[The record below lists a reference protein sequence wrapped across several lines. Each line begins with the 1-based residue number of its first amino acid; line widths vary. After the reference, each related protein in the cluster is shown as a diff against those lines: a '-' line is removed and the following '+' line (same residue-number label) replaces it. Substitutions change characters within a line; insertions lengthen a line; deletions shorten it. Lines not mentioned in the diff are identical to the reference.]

1 MLYFL
6 RPTIMTGLSAP
17 GRTVALLCLLIL
29 AGSSACTE
37 TPSGD
42 PGSGSMLSDEPA
54 DDLSEVGNIA
64 PIRVVYDQYPM
75 FAGVAVDPA
84 ANKVFLSDDNT
95 FGVLEFTRDNPGSP
109 DRITEY
115 ANRIVGPSTRI
126 HSACGIAIDPESQ
139 EIYVLNTDGSDNMV
153 VFDYGQSGDTT
164 PKRELVVDHGGWGMF
179 LDHKNYS
186 ELFFTIQHLNKISVY
201 RPDAEGKE
209 VPHRYIQGPKT
220 KLVDPHGIFVD
231 TVNDEIVV
239 SNHHSA
245 HEIATGV
252 VADDV
257 GFRYELKSTGHYE
270 PSSVTVYSRTAEGD
284 VAPLR
289 IIQGP
294 KTKLNLPLGVVVD
307 TKRNVILVAN
317 DQSHEVLAFSRTAQG
332 DVAPLYILAGPATGL
347 KNPGAFFFDTV
358 NDELWVTNW
367 GDHSVNIYPADA
379 RGNVAPARTIRTAPK
394 GEPLAGLGRPSSV
407 SWDSRRDELLV
418 PN

>member
-1 MLYFL
+1 MMCSNFS
-6 RPTIMTGLSAP
+6 TP
-17 GRTVALLCLLIL
+17 GRLMVFLCLLIL
-29 AGSSACTE
+29 AGTAACTDSDVRPGS
-37 TPSGD
+37 TSRSGD
-42 PGSGSMLSDEPA
+42 QLP
-54 DDLSEVGNIA
+54 DDLTEVGNIA
-64 PIRVVYDQYPM
+64 PIRVVFDQYPM

-95 FGVLEFTRDNPGSP
+95 FGVLEYTADNPGSP
-109 DRITEY
+109 DRITEFT
-115 ANRIVGPSTRI
+115 NRILGPSTRI
-126 HSACGIAIDPESQ
+126 HSACGIAIDPQNQ
-139 EIYVLNTDGSDNMV
+139 EIFVLNTDGADNMV
-153 VFDYGQSGDTT
+153 VFDYGQSGDTA
-164 PKRELVVDHGGWGMF
+164 PKRELRVDHGGWGMY

-239 SNHHSA
+239 TNHHSA

-257 GFRYELKSTGHYE
+257 GFRYELKSSGHYE

-294 KTKLNLPLGVVVD
+294 KTRLNLPLGVVVD
-307 TKRNVILVAN
+307 TERNVILVAN
-317 DQSHEVLAFSRTAQG
+317 DQSHIILAFSRTAQG
-332 DVAPLYILAGPATGL
+332 NVAPLYTIEGPLTGL
-347 KNPGAFFFDTV
+347 RNPGAFFLDTV

-367 GDHSVNIYPADA
+367 GDHSVNIFPADA
-379 RGNVAPARTIRTAPK
+379 RGNVAPARVIRTAPK
-394 GEPLAGLGRPSSV
+394 GEPIAGLGRPSSV
-407 SWDSRRDELLV
+407 SWDSKRDELLV